1 MYTEAL
7 FCFEERKR
15 VAEVGAMDTLTSQ
28 DGQGAS
34 ISK

>member
-1 MYTEAL
+1 MYTDAL

-15 VAEVGAMDTLTSQ
+15 EAYEGAMDTLTSQ